1 MLRGGILHI
10 VKRESYYCTL
20 WCCNSMV
27 RIIDFRDTQS
37 PIFNSDFTDDVSV
50 ITASPPYMY
59 PLVIDIHPLLLLERG
74 VRTCITR
81 LTDGVIPV
89 FTHTHI
95 FTLSLTLIY
104 VLSLMSFLIST
115 NRHNS
120 TLTPIYV
127 AARKTPL

>member
-1 MLRGGILHI
+1 MLKGGILHI

-89 FTHTHI
+89 FTHTH
-95 FTLSLTLIY
+95 THIY
-104 VLSLMSFLIST
+104 PLLNINICPVANVLPDQYKST
-115 NRHNS
+115 
-120 TLTPIYV
+120 
-127 AARKTPL
+127 